1 MKSLFF
7 CFKFYS
13 LIILKTTNFY
23 KIRTFFYKL
32 RKRYFI
38 MIKYK
43 ISKNNFIKVF
53 GGVINEKIYRNIIK
67 GWNRG
72 NRR

>member
-1 MKSLFF
+1 
-7 CFKFYS
+7 
-13 LIILKTTNFY
+13 
-23 KIRTFFYKL
+23 
-32 RKRYFI
+32 